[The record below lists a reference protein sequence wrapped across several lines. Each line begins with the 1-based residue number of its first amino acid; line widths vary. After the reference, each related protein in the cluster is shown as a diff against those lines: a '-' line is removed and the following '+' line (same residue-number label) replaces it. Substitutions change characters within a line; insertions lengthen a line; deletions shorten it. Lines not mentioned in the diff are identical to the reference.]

1 MTIKNFDGCVA
12 KLRDFRNRLYEQL
25 QAIRGF
31 YNGLPQEWQQR
42 WDSAAEVGGLT
53 LQKLPT
59 PALLEM
65 FKQGQ
70 TAISA
75 ANGKTDDIRRSVAT
89 LVAYQLVISEI
100 GPRLDAVIETAES
113 GNVSD
118 QIETGQSAREEE
130 RPDFDEGSDSDYDRA
145 VSEEFVASQTANA

>member
-12 KLRDFRNRLYEQL
+12 KLRSFRNKLYEQL
-25 QAIRGF
+25 QAIRAF
-31 YNGLPQEWQQR
+31 YDGLPQEWQQR
-42 WDSAAEVGGLT
+42 WDSATEVGELA

-70 TAISA
+70 TAISE

-118 QIETGQSAREEE
+118 QIETEQSAREEE
-130 RPDFDEGSDSDYDRA
+130 LPDFDEVTEGNA
-145 VSEEFVASQTANA
+145 VAL